1 VRVRLEIRVGQI
13 GYSRLSSIE
22 LDDVDALRRVT
33 RDVSEAT
40 GRQYTLRIKSL
51 LTYAHELGYTHF
63 NANGHLCLLT
73 PERIEIP
80 GSRDE
85 TVSMTS

>member
-1 VRVRLEIRVGQI
+1 MGRVLIQALV
-13 GYSRLSSIE
+13 

-73 PERIEIP
+73 PERVEIP
-80 GSRDE
+80 GSRNE